1 MRIGINASFA
11 RKENTGIGQLTRNFL
26 KVLAKQRDGHEYFL
40 YLEEELDLKLPKN
53 FQQRVF
59 LPIWKRDDLI
69 RRIWWEK
76 RLLPR
81 RARRDNCDV
90 LLSLYQSATVSGPD
104 LPHIMVVNDI
114 IPKIF
119 PEYLN
124 NGRKRKYWQ
133 LIERAIAA
141 ADRIVA
147 ISHRTEKDLIQKMG
161 IEAGR
166 ITVSYPD
173 VDEIYSKEISQRSG
187 QMVLRKYGLK
197 SGYIFAG
204 GGLEVRKN
212 IERVIR
218 AYARLLEQNRRDRF
232 AENLPELVIS
242 GKLMPE
248 LAPLVT
254 DAARLVRELNLTSR
268 VKLLDFVPQKDLP
281 ALYANA
287 ICFVYPSL
295 YEGFGLPV
303 LEAMRQNT
311 PVITAKTSSL
321 PEVGGDAALYC
332 DPLDL
337 DGIASVMKKV
347 VTDKRVREEMVRR
360 GSWRVANFSME
371 KFVSKISEITGQLKS
386 RHG

>member
-1 MRIGINASFA
+1 MKIGINASFA

-26 KVLAKQRDGHEYFL
+26 KVLAKRKDGHEYFL

-53 FQQRVF
+53 FHQRVF

-81 RARRDNCDV
+81 RARHDNCDV
-90 LLSLYQSATVSGPD
+90 LLSLYQSATVTSQD
-104 LPHIMVVNDI
+104 LQHIMVVNDI

-133 LIERAIAA
+133 LVERAITV
-141 ADRIVA
+141 ADRVVA
-147 ISHRTEKDLIQKMG
+147 ISHRTEKDLIQKLG

-187 QMVLRKYGLK
+187 QVVLRRYGLDA
-197 SGYIFAG
+197 GYILAG

-218 AYARLLEQNRRDRF
+218 AYGRLVEQNRRDKYV
-232 AENLPELVIS
+232 ENLPELVIS

-254 DAARLVRELNLTSR
+254 DAAKLVRELNLTGQ

-287 ICFVYPSL
+287 LCFVYPSL

-303 LEAMRQNT
+303 LEAMRQNV

-337 DGIASVMKKV
+337 DGIVSVMRKV

-360 GSWRVANFSME
+360 GRGRAANFSMD
-371 KFVSKISEITGQLKS
+371 KFVSKILEMAGQLKS
-386 RHG
+386 HHG